1 MKNWQKIL
9 ITTAAF
15 IYLDKELIPWA
26 KVYISYIPQVRDRLK
41 RAVSL
46 GSETEEKISQHKD
59 DITNS

>member
-1 MKNWQKIL
+1 MKNWQKII

-26 KVYISYIPQVRDRLK
+26 SHYIRHAKDYFKAGL
-41 RAVSL
+41 SL
-46 GSETEEKISQHKD
+46 GSEMGERIGQKMD

>member
-1 MKNWQKIL
+1 MKNWQKII

-26 KVYISYIPQVRDRLK
+26 KVYIPYIRQVKDCLK
-41 RAVSL
+41 RVVSL
-46 GSETEEKISQHKD
+46 GSETEEKIGQHKD